1 MYEKSIER
9 ENMVS
14 RKYANLSLLLAL
26 FLKPALAGNKTSAG
40 LTLLEAKGARAA
52 ALGESFS
59 AVADDISSLGYN
71 PASLSTLKSGQA
83 SFLFQ
88 RGNID
93 DAYGQFLLGK
103 PSQNG
108 GWGLG
113 FAYYNSGT
121 ARLYDGQSSA
131 RDVALEKDFLTSLG
145 YAHNFKVASL
155 GITGKYLTSTL
166 AEKESASAAAF
177 DAGIYKALNSRFN
190 MGIALQNVGS
200 KLQYISEKESLPQQ
214 GRIGFSTLVI
224 PGSFQTSLMS
234 DAVYSLDQKEFAP
247 SIGIE
252 TFMGPL
258 ALRAGYKGGSD
269 LENFS
274 VGTGL
279 HINRFSFDYSLG
291 LVDKLSSRHRIN
303 VSMYFGNNLSLA
315 DQKIVSKPVH
325 PESANAT
332 PWKFVSSETAAKP
345 FRRSM
350 GGMTYEVKSGDT
362 LQKIARQ
369 MYGDPNEWKTIYRA
383 NQHLLSSSDFKVGQK
398 ITLP

>member
-1 MYEKSIER
+1 
-9 ENMVS
+9 MVS
-14 RKYANLSLLLAL
+14 RKYAYLPLLLGL
-26 FLKPALAGNKTSAG
+26 FLKPAQAGNKTSAG

-59 AVADDISSLGYN
+59 AVADDVSSLGYN
-71 PASLSTLKSGQA
+71 PASLTTLKSGQA

-93 DAYGQFLLGK
+93 DAYGQFLMGK

-108 GWGLG
+108 GWGFG

-121 ARLYDGQSSA
+121 DRLYDGESA
-131 RDVALEKDFLTSLG
+131 ARNVVLEKDFLTSLG
-145 YAHNFKVASL
+145 YAHDFKLASF

-166 AEKESASAAAF
+166 AERESASAAAF
-177 DAGIYKALNSRFN
+177 DAGIYKAMNSHFN
-190 MGIALQNVGS
+190 LGIALQNVGS

-214 GRIGFSTLVI
+214 GRIGFSSLVI
-224 PGSFQTSLMS
+224 PGAFQTSLMS
-234 DAVYSLDQKEFAP
+234 DAVYSFDRKDVSP
-247 SIGIE
+247 SVGIE
-252 TFMGPL
+252 TIMGPL

-315 DQKIVSKPVH
+315 DQKIVSKPAQQ
-325 PESANAT
+325 ESVTAT
-332 PWKFVSSETAAKP
+332 PWKFVSSETTTP
-345 FRRSM
+345 TFRRSM
-350 GGMTYEVKSGDT
+350 GGMTYEVKAGDT

-383 NQHLLSSSDFKVGQK
+383 NQHLMSSSNFRVGQK